1 MPTTCLRDPRCR
13 TRTMLL
19 AADPKQP
26 LVSLLDGLKPK
37 RQFTGPE
44 AWLAVSREKKV

>member
-1 MPTTCLRDPRCR
+1 MLRDPRSR
-13 TRTMLL
+13 TRTLLL

-26 LVSLLDGLKPK
+26 LVSLLDGLKPT